1 MCEFTEM
8 YKKKFEASE
17 ELKSVEISVQKA
29 MIIKNKELSELA
41 VLQKIDILQRQI
53 DTAEDGWRLSKSAK
67 IIRNRILYR
76 IALRQ
81 RSVNTSKISKI
92 FEIRYSGQGLV
103 FRRLLFTAQYHPI
116 ELPNTHVNICNHHLS
131 NITIAV
137 SNPHNRL

>member
-53 DTAEDGWRLSKSAK
+53 DTVAF
-67 IIRNRILYR
+67 
-76 IALRQ
+76 
-81 RSVNTSKISKI
+81 VKIS
-92 FEIRYSGQGLV
+92 QN
-103 FRRLLFTAQYHPI
+103 HPK
-116 ELPNTHVNICNHHLS
+116 
-131 NITIAV
+131 
-137 SNPHNRL
+137 SNPV